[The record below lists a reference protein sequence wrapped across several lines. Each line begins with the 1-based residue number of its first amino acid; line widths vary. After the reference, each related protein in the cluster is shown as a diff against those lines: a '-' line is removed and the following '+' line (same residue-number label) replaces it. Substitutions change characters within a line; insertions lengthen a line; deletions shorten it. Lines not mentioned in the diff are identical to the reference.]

1 MCPKCGYK
9 GYRQLIYDVQNKRSD
24 DQEINIGISSVL
36 TDYGTLLKKASE
48 LTQDSS
54 LNQNSQDITEYKAI
68 YIYGIGHLDL
78 VAKEIELRFNR
89 IGIP

>member
-1 MCPKCGYK
+1 MFISGA
-9 GYRQLIYDVQNKRSD
+9 LIVLLFLVQ
-24 DQEINIGISSVL
+24 EMNIGISSVL
-36 TDYGTLLKKASE
+36 TGYSTLLKKASE
-48 LTQDSS
+48 LIQDGS
-54 LNQNSQDITEYKAI
+54 LNQISQDITEYKAT

>member
-1 MCPKCGYK
+1 MYPKCGYK

-36 TDYGTLLKKASE
+36 TDYSTLLKKASE

-54 LNQNSQDITEYKAI
+54 LNQIS
-68 YIYGIGHLDL
+68 
-78 VAKEIELRFNR
+78 
-89 IGIP
+89 

>member
-1 MCPKCGYK
+1 M
-9 GYRQLIYDVQNKRSD
+9 QNKRSD

-36 TDYGTLLKKASE
+36 TDYSTLLKKASE
-48 LTQDSS
+48 LTQDGS
-54 LNQNSQDITEYKAI
+54 LNQISQDITKYKAI

-89 IGIP
+89 IGIPWLFSCRFS